1 MPDNNPT
8 INPLPPGRTCP
19 ICFAP
24 SKPHSIYCPVC
35 YQIVNNKH
43 DQMARV
49 AGMIRNRRADGIHCE
64 YSGALLNLTDPGD
77 PFYIV
82 FDHRIP
88 GNKGDLAATA
98 CVVNE
103 SKSAMT
109 YLEFPVVV
117 HGTVRHWDTG
127 EPFRKDIVPFAY
139 WGRRK
144 HALRATNARLV
155 NMALG
160 PRLLDAGLPR
170 TGLHGTAPFV
180 PGLRSAGLLR
190 EATGRNLCPICE
202 RYATMGRHKYCP
214 RCGKIVR
221 GTPGASIGALEAAMH
236 KAYDHDLDAFID
248 YHLGVVLDLYDW
260 TSPFYPCFDHLTPGK
275 RDDVVLT
282 SNLAN
287 TMKKDTD
294 EEEFHAY
301 FRMLDGAM
309 QGGTFD
315 KDKLQFKYWKS
326 FGRQVA

>member
-1 MPDNNPT
+1 VNG
-8 INPLPPGRTCP
+8 PPSVDPGPSGRSCL

-24 SKPHSIYCPVC
+24 SKPHSIYCPICWNLVTS
-35 YQIVNNKH
+35 QPEGR
-43 DQMARV
+43 ARV
-49 AGMIRNRRADGIHCE
+49 AALIRARRPDGFHCE
-64 YSGALLNLTDPGD
+64 YSGALLNRTDPGD

-88 GNKGDLAATA
+88 RNKGDLAATG
-98 CVVNE
+98 CIINE
-103 SKSAMT
+103 SKGAMSH
-109 YLEFPVVV
+109 LEFPIVV

-139 WGRRK
+139 WSRGK

-155 NMALG
+155 DMALG
-160 PRLLDAGLPR
+160 PRLLDAGLLRPGLPGAGLLHP
-170 TGLHGTAPFV
+170 GLHD
-180 PGLRSAGLLR
+180 AGLLR
-190 EATGRNLCPICE
+190 PATGGNLCPICE
-202 RYATMGRHKYCP
+202 RYATVGKHKYCL

-236 KAYDHDLDAFID
+236 KAYNHDLDAFID

-275 RDDVVLT
+275 RDDVVFT

-315 KDKLQFKYWKS
+315 KTGLQFKYWKS
-326 FGRQVA
+326 YGRHVA